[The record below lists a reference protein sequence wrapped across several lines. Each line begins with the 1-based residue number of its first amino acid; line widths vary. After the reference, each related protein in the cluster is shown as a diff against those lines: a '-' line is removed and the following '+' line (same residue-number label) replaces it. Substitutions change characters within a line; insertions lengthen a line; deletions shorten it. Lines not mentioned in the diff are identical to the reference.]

1 VTSGDNLI
9 LHDLDQT
16 EAEVVVRDT
25 SRPCRDT
32 TVNCVAPADLIGVVS
47 SLKSAGRLDD
57 RTFGDLDVSAAKRDM
72 EVYAQLQRDFCT
84 VPPIVRV
91 DSEDEAGREDGMI
104 SLDRFFVWP
113 PGGGPF
119 RKSAPPKPS
128 FCVVVVPPDLPPWA
142 CLGLRA
148 PRGLV
153 PVLLA
158 VTGPSGPDLAFISL
172 SPVPGKEMDMSLGPV
187 A

>member
-1 VTSGDNLI
+1 VKETS
-9 LHDLDQT
+9 
-16 EAEVVVRDT
+16 
-25 SRPCRDT
+25 
-32 TVNCVAPADLIGVVS
+32 VNGVAQADLFGVVS
-47 SLKSAGRLDD
+47 SLKSVGRLDEP
-57 RTFGDLDVSAAKRDM
+57 TFGDLDVSAAKSEMD
-72 EVYAQLQRDFCT
+72 VYAQLQRDFCT
-84 VPPIVRV
+84 VLPIDRV
-91 DSEDEAGREDGMI
+91 DLEDEAGMEDVLN
-104 SLDRFFVWP
+104 SLDRFFVWS

-128 FCVVVVPPDLPPWA
+128 FCVVVVPPSLPPWA

-172 SPVPGKEMDMSLGPV
+172 SPVPVNEMYVSLGPV